1 MGCLREEKEVA
12 SGERQELCRG
22 LHAEQNAIVQ
32 AALYG
37 ISIKGSILY
46 CTTQPCVTCAK
57 MIINA
62 GIKRIIYQEKYP
74 DELARK
80 LLKEAGVIEIYY
92 E

>member
-1 MGCLREEKEVA
+1 MCIRD
-12 SGERQELCRG
+12 RCRG

-32 AALYG
+32 AALHG
-37 ISIKGSILY
+37 LSIKGSVLY

-57 MIINA
+57 MIINS
-62 GIKRIIYQEKYP
+62 GIKKIVYKEKYP

-80 LLKEAGVIEIYY
+80 MLKEAGVVEIHY